1 MKIIR
6 NMKKPVTLSYVMVL
20 ATLVMGSI
28 FGLVNADSS
37 ITPIRIQSDG
47 SVSPAD
53 VPIQRDGDVYR
64 LTGNIYS
71 PIVVDRD
78 NIVIDGAGYTIQG
91 TYNGTRTDDWVV
103 GQGPNQ
109 NTSAIPWTI
118 GIDVATKFRYN
129 MTVKNV
135 NLKNFYIGMYVWTSN
150 NTITGCSVTD
160 NIVGIL
166 LSGDSNNIT
175 SNYVS
180 HNEEGVFFGVNN
192 PGNLPLDILL
202 TNNSFVDN
210 IIQFSGCFCET
221 YNTTEPIHTWD
232 DGTRGNYWS
241 DYNGTDTNGDGIGD
255 TSYVIDP
262 LNLDRYPLVEN
273 LIILPTPAPTQH
285 PLDII
290 VPIAIVAAL
299 ALVTILVLAQKR
311 RSKLRNT

>member
-6 NMKKPVTLSYVMVL
+6 SMKKPTTLGYVIVLVTLL
-20 ATLVMGSI
+20 MGSI
-28 FGLVNADSS
+28 VGLVNAESS

-53 VPIQRDGDVYR
+53 APIQREGDVYR
-64 LTGNIYS
+64 LTGDIYS

-91 TYNGTRTDDWVV
+91 NYNGTRTDDWMV

-109 NTSAIPWTI
+109 NTSTIPWTI
-118 GIDVATKFRYN
+118 GIDVATKFRNN

-175 SNYVS
+175 GNYVS
-180 HNEEGVFFGVNN
+180 RNEEGVFFGVNN
-192 PGNLPLDILL
+192 PGNLPLGIVL

-210 IIQFSGCFCET
+210 TIQFSGCFCET
-221 YNTTEPIHTWD
+221 YNTSEPIHTWD
-232 DGTRGNYWS
+232 DGMRGNYWS

-262 LNLDRYPLVEN
+262 LNWDRYPLVEN
-273 LIILPTPAPTQH
+273 LVVLPTPAPTQQSV
-285 PLDII
+285 DII

-299 ALVTILVLAQKR
+299 VVVATVVLIQRR
-311 RSKLRNT
+311 RSKIRNT